1 MCLSVVVSQIR
12 QQEES
17 QGKHNQAKSVPL
29 RGGGRG
35 MPCLAI
41 WEDFGE
47 KPGSR
52 SEGKAETKTLYWNFQ
67 RKAMAGQ
74 GRQDG
79 IGWS

>member
-1 MCLSVVVSQIR
+1 MATRGVTRETQS
-12 QQEES
+12 
-17 QGKHNQAKSVPL
+17 KSVTL
-29 RGGGRG
+29 TGRGHG

-41 WEDFGE
+41 REDSGE
-47 KPGSR
+47 EAGSR